1 MKHLN
6 IYKQIMLNAEMIF
19 LYLIWLYMGKILS
32 PPSSSGNELQH
43 EIDIHI
49 ECKCYHAKVEFSCM
63 KVQ

>member
-1 MKHLN
+1 
-6 IYKQIMLNAEMIF
+6 MLKLVF

-43 EIDIHI
+43 EIDIRI

-63 KVQ
+63 KVL